1 MGLYKRK
8 AEDGKP
14 ASKIWWMR
22 GTTPDGKAF
31 RLSTKTENKQ
41 QALAVEV
48 KHMNDLFNEQKLGEQ
63 GNGSFLLAVEKL
75 LDDKEGMDVHKE
87 YNRHLEWWAE
97 QFALELGITKKA
109 VRLKQIDKALIIK
122 IAKIK
127 KDETTNS
134 TANRHLAALRVC
146 LRLAHRKYDMIAQ
159 VPVFFM
165 YPEPKGRT
173 RWITQEQIQAL
184 LLALPEHVR
193 PQVVIA
199 LCTGLRRT
207 VVDKL
212 TWSQIDLERRTITIA
227 GEKQKNDENHV
238 IPITDMAFDVISAQ
252 VGKHPKR
259 VWTFRGRPFARCT
272 GHTWHRAVEKA
283 GITDF
288 RWHDLRHTWATMLAQ
303 KGATDGVLMMLG
315 AWKSVSMVR
324 KYAHHNLESV
334 RATADFVNS
343 TMNSASI
350 KLVVDNTRNNAPQD
364 QSIGRAA

>member
-22 GTTPDGKAF
+22 GTQPNGKPY
-31 RLSTKTENKQ
+31 RISTKTENKQ
-41 QALAVEV
+41 QALAAEA
-48 KHMNDLFNEQKLGEQ
+48 KHINDLFNEQKLGEQ

-87 YNRHLEWWAE
+87 YKRQLEWWSE

-127 KDETTNS
+127 KDETTKG
-134 TANRHLAALRVC
+134 TANRYLSAIRVC

-159 VPVFFM
+159 VPVIFM
-165 YPEPKGRT
+165 NAEPKGRV

-184 LLALPEHVR
+184 LLALPVHVR

-207 VVDKL
+207 VVDEL
-212 TWSQIDLERRTITIA
+212 TWSQIDLVRRTITIA
-227 GEKQKNDENHV
+227 GKKQKNEEPHV
-238 IPITDMAFDVISAQ
+238 VPITDMAFEVLSLQI
-252 VGKHPKR
+252 GKHPDR
-259 VWTFRGRPFARCT
+259 VWTYRGRPFKRCT

-350 KLVVDNTRNNAPQD
+350 KLVADKTQDNAQPD
-364 QSIGRAA
+364 QSIGSPA